1 MAGNPHAAFDFRIDR
16 AVTFAANG
24 RYGEAIDDLNL
35 ALETDPRRVD
45 ALVLRAS
52 AYRYVDAPDFAL
64 ENVERALA
72 IAPEH
77 TEALLERGI
86 LRRLKGDVAGARA
99 AWLQLLVGRA
109 QVGTPGPNAHLVC
122 GLLLE

>member
-1 MAGNPHAAFDFRIDR
+1 MRTSDWSSD
-16 AVTFAANG
+16 VCSS
-24 RYGEAIDDLNL
+24 DLLNL

-77 TEALLERGI
+77 PEALLERGI

-99 AWLQLLVGRA
+99 DWLKLLEIGRA
-109 QVGTPGPNAHLVC
+109 SCRERGCQYV
-122 GLLLE
+122 

>member
-1 MAGNPHAAFDFRIDR
+1 MRIRDWSSDVCSADLLRIDR
-16 AVTFAANG
+16 AMTLAAKG
-24 RYGEAIDDLNL
+24 RYWEAIDDLNL
-35 ALETDPRRVD
+35 ALAADPRRVD

-64 ENVERALA
+64 KNVERALA

-77 TEALLERGI
+77 PEALLERGI

-99 AWLQLLVGRA
+99 DWLQLLDLPP
-109 QVGTPGPNAHLVC
+109 GTDRQSVV
-122 GLLLE
+122 